1 MAMVTAIMRV
11 QQILLRRVDEVL
23 RPFDLT
29 FARYEVLMLLS
40 FSRSGAM
47 PMKRV
52 GSRLQ
57 VHPTSV
63 TSAVDRLQAQ
73 GFVERRSHPT
83 DRRAV
88 LASNTQAGRSVAS
101 AATTVMNRE
110 VFEQP
115 GLSAGDVKQLSR
127 ILRIVRVQAGD
138 S

>member
-1 MAMVTAIMRV
+1 M
-11 QQILLRRVDEVL
+11 DEVL

-88 LASNTQAGRSVAS
+88 LASITEAGRSVAS